1 MVKKFLP
8 ALFAAFLIY
17 TVSYAATV
25 EEVTGRVVSKL
36 LIETAVDWRILL
48 RYKDW
53 FYIDDKYKAAMA
65 GALHAGAI
73 CPRDGL
79 LNPKGDDLSSVIKGL
94 VRFGI
99 KSTAFEIKDLSKDH
113 GVTFPKDTLYL
124 IDGEIV
130 DELHELHGCFA
141 IVNRDNKAFVV
152 WRDKGVQ
159 VNSLYAGKLYLMDG
173 QRLIITQAQ
182 SYGIG
187 IWKSISSDKY
197 IDVILGDNVQIISG
211 VRALSEEDVI
221 LNHLDSKVY
230 VLGRLENKSI
240 KAVYIELISE

>member
-8 ALFAAFLIY
+8 ALFAAFLIC

-73 CPRDGL
+73 CPGRA
-79 LNPKGDDLSSVIKGL
+79 LNPKGMTCPSVIKGL

-113 GVTFPKDTLYL
+113 VTFPKDTLYL

-152 WRDKGVQ
+152 WRDKGC
-159 VNSLYAGKLYLMDG
+159 
-173 QRLIITQAQ
+173 R
-182 SYGIG
+182 
-187 IWKSISSDKY
+187 
-197 IDVILGDNVQIISG
+197 
-211 VRALSEEDVI
+211 
-221 LNHLDSKVY
+221 
-230 VLGRLENKSI
+230 
-240 KAVYIELISE
+240 

>member
-1 MVKKFLP
+1 
-8 ALFAAFLIY
+8 
-17 TVSYAATV
+17 
-25 EEVTGRVVSKL
+25 
-36 LIETAVDWRILL
+36 
-48 RYKDW
+48 
-53 FYIDDKYKAAMA
+53 
-65 GALHAGAI
+65 
-73 CPRDGL
+73 
-79 LNPKGDDLSSVIKGL
+79 
-94 VRFGI
+94 
-99 KSTAFEIKDLSKDH
+99 
-113 GVTFPKDTLYL
+113 
-124 IDGEIV
+124 
-130 DELHELHGCFA
+130 
-141 IVNRDNKAFVV
+141 
-152 WRDKGVQ
+152 
-159 VNSLYAGKLYLMDG
+159 MDG